1 MATPIYKSNPAV
13 PFFIPKTTPPPGS
26 ALQLDASTPTL
37 FRPLQIRDVTF
48 QNRIFM
54 APLCMYSTA
63 SSGPQIGC
71 LTPYHVMHLGH
82 PALKGTSLVIIEATS
97 VTPNG
102 RISPNDSGLWNDTQT
117 ESLRTV
123 VDAIHGVGG
132 KVGIQLAHAGRKA
145 STVAPWLGRERGI
158 RGVATEEVD
167 GWPEDVV
174 GPSAIAWAEDYYSHP
189 REMTKDEIQETVQA
203 FADAAKRA
211 VDAGVDVI
219 EIHGAHGY
227 LLSSFNS
234 PLSNQRNDEYG
245 GSFENR
251 VRFNIEVIKAVRE
264 AIPEGM
270 PLFYRITA
278 TEWMEN
284 SEEAK
289 QLGSWDVE
297 QSIRFAKLMAPLGID
312 FLDVSSGGNHAK
324 QRIEPHS
331 NYQVQLAGEIRK
343 ALREDRQSLLVGAVG
358 MITEAE
364 QAKSIVE
371 GSANEGMTEEEEA
384 QKAKALLEGLE
395 PRADA
400 ILVGRQLM
408 REPEWVLR
416 VAHRLDIEVQWPV
429 QFGRGRFLK
438 GSNI

>member
-1 MATPIYKSNPAV
+1 M
-13 PFFIPKTTPPPGS
+13 
-26 ALQLDASTPTL
+26 
-37 FRPLQIRDVTF
+37 
-48 QNRIFM
+48 
-54 APLCMYSTA
+54 
-63 SSGPQIGC
+63 GC

-82 PALKGTSLVIIEATS
+82 PALKGTSLIIIEATS

-102 RISPNDSGLWNDTQT
+102 RISPNDSGLWNETQT
-117 ESLRTV
+117 ESLRTL
-123 VDAIHGVGG
+123 VDTIHAVGG

-158 RGVATEEVD
+158 RGVATKEVD

-174 GPSAIAWAEDYYSHP
+174 GPSAIAWAEEYFAHP
-189 REMTKDEIQETVQA
+189 REMTKDEIKETVQA

-211 VDAGVDVI
+211 VEAGVDVI

-234 PLSNQRNDEYG
+234 PLSNRRTDEYG

-264 AIPEGM
+264 VIPEGM

-289 QLGSWDVE
+289 QIGSWDVK
-297 QSIRFAKLMAPLGID
+297 QSIRFAKLMAPLGVD
-312 FLDVSSGGNHAK
+312 FLDVSSGGNHEK

-331 NYQVQLAGEIRK
+331 NYQVQLAADIRK
-343 ALREDRQSLLVGAVG
+343 ALEEAGQRLLVGAVG

-371 GSANEGMTEEEEA
+371 GSAKEEMTEEEEA
-384 QKAKALLEGLE
+384 QKAKALLEGPE
-395 PRADA
+395 PSADA

-416 VAHRLDIEVQWPV
+416 VAHRLGVEVQWPV
-429 QFGRGRFLK
+429 QFSRGKFLP
-438 GSNI
+438 GSTI